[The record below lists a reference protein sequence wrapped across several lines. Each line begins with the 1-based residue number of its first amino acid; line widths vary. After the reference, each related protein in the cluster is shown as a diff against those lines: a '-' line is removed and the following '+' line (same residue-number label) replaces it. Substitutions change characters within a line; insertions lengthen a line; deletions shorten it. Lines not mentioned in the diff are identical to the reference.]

1 MPFDDQM
8 KSSFDESDTPTRLQS
23 ARAVGHDGPLAA
35 APVAVPASTG
45 AVTYALADAVATDT
59 VSSAAAANASRR
71 FFVLLGLVTLL
82 PLIGIPLYWGLGTG
96 MFPGSLAVLAIT
108 GPMHVA
114 ASSFFYAD
122 REFWP
127 VLRESPLRCFWS
139 LAWAPLGTLAAGLLI
154 AAAIGQPWAQTIVI
168 ALQSL
173 WLFYHYQRQNFGL
186 ISFVSTSVGCGRVP
200 PRVDTALNV
209 AAVGA
214 WISVIG
220 VKGFCYHE
228 QLLPI
233 PIPLILWRSGTLVY
247 IAAALLLTW
256 TVYRE
261 PRLRQ
266 SAWLTGALVVGFAF
280 FLPVFLFRNLQLA
293 FVPYAAA
300 HGAQYIMMMSV
311 LSGRSRRGWAALF
324 TMCALAVTVGYAID
338 FSRSWP
344 IVLALTGFVPV
355 HFLLDAKVWRLRE
368 PRQRAIMNDRFDFLL
383 AR

>member
-1 MPFDDQM
+1 MN
-8 KSSFDESDTPTRLQS
+8 SSFDGSDTSTRLQS
-23 ARAVGHDGPLAA
+23 ASVVAHEGPLAA
-35 APVAVPASTG
+35 ASVAVPVSTG
-45 AVTYALADAVATDT
+45 TVAYAPADASGTDT
-59 VSSAAAANASRR
+59 VSAAATAASTSRR

-82 PLIGIPLYWGLGTG
+82 PLIGMPLYS
-96 MFPGSLAVLAIT
+96 MFESARFPGGLVVLAIT

-139 LAWAPLGTLAAGLLI
+139 LAWAPLGMLAAGLLV
-154 AAAIGQPWAQTIVI
+154 AAAIGGPWAQMIVVG
-168 ALQSL
+168 LQSL

-209 AAVGA
+209 AALGA
-214 WISVIG
+214 WISMIG
-220 VKGFCYHE
+220 VKGFCYHD

-233 PIPLILWRSGTLVY
+233 PIPLILWRGGTLVY
-247 IAAALLLTW
+247 IAAALLLAS

-266 SAWLTGALVVGFAF
+266 NLWLTGALVIGLAF
-280 FLPVFLFRNLQLA
+280 FLPAFWFRDLALA
-293 FVPYAAA
+293 FVPYATA
-300 HGAQYIMMMSV
+300 HGAQYILMMSV
-311 LSGRSRRGWAALF
+311 LSGRSSRGWMALL
-324 TMCALAVTVGYAID
+324 TMCILAVTLGYAID
-338 FSRSWP
+338 FSRGWP
-344 IVLALTGFVPV
+344 VVLALTGFVQV